1 MNHQMRL
8 TFNNDRN
15 ICRSL
20 FGLSKCRREES
31 MQIKI
36 AKKKKQSNSFAFR
49 CWLIHD
55 LSTPW
60 NENLIF
66 STTTKLTAI
75 FDQISTKIQA
85 GEKIHIET
93 HVSITKISLLAVVT
107 PDFQDFK

>member
-1 MNHQMRL
+1 MKKPTNPNEALNLVFAMNKELCRELNNTDKLMEKRDPEMNHQMRL

-49 CWLIHD
+49 C
-55 LSTPW
+55 
-60 NENLIF
+60 
-66 STTTKLTAI
+66 
-75 FDQISTKIQA
+75 
-85 GEKIHIET
+85 
-93 HVSITKISLLAVVT
+93 
-107 PDFQDFK
+107 

>member
-36 AKKKKQSNSFAFR
+36 AKKKTIEFIR
-49 CWLIHD
+49 LP
-55 LSTPW
+55 L
-60 NENLIF
+60 
-66 STTTKLTAI
+66 LTYSRFEYAL
-75 FDQISTKIQA
+75 
-85 GEKIHIET
+85 E
-93 HVSITKISLLAVVT
+93 
-107 PDFQDFK
+107 